1 MTIDEMKMMQARTE
15 MAITDALRKFMDDT
29 GCKVEDLSYNVHE
42 VIGGPPRYYPVVI
55 LRVVL

>member
-15 MAITDALRKFMDDT
+15 MTIAIALRDFMNAT
-29 GCKVEDLSYNVHE
+29 GCKVEDLSYHVHE
-42 VIGGPPRYYPVVI
+42 IHSEEHRYMPVVI